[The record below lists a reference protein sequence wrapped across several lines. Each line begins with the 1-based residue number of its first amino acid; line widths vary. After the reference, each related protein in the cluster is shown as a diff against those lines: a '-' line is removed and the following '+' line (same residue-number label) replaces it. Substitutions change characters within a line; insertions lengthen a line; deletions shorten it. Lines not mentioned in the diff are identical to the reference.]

1 MSGAKP
7 TAAGGPEVEA
17 ETPRTK
23 RRVRREMPAAR
34 KEQLRQAY
42 AAAAADPAF
51 LAEMAELDRAFDVT
65 VGDGLSDY

>member
-7 TAAGGPEVEA
+7 TAAGGPEVDV
-17 ETPRTK
+17 ETPPAK

-34 KEQLRQAY
+34 KELLRQAY

-65 VGDGLSDY
+65 VGDGLTD